1 MIWPKGRS
9 NGLETMAK
17 TNPAEFLQE
26 VRDEAKKVTWPSRK
40 ETMITTGMV
49 LLMVF
54 VASIFFLFVDQII
67 SWVLRLIIGLS

>member
-1 MIWPKGRS
+1 MDKGS
-9 NGLETMAK
+9 ETPAWCTMSK

-49 LLMVF
+49 LLMVV

-67 SWVLRLIIGLS
+67 SFVLRLILGLGR

>member
-1 MIWPKGRS
+1 MS
-9 NGLETMAK
+9 K

-49 LLMVF
+49 LLMVV
-54 VASIFFLFVDQII
+54 VASLFFLLADQVI
-67 SWVLRLIIGLS
+67 SLILRTILGLGR